1 MIPALRENSPAPG
14 AYGFGETPPARVP
27 PHNFEMEM
35 GLLAAMLANNR
46 AHETVADFLR
56 PVHFADAR
64 HGRIY
69 AAIDKLAQRG
79 EQANAFTLKNYFEQ
93 DGDLD
98 DIGGVAYL
106 GRLQAAAVTIVN
118 TADYA
123 RRIFDL
129 WQRRELIDMAARI
142 ADSAYSFDLDK
153 DAGKVIE
160 GAEQALFELSEHA
173 ASPDEVVSLNEAGI
187 MMLEAYAAAHRNGG
201 RVGTPTGFAK
211 IDDMLG
217 GLEAGSLTI
226 CGARPSMG
234 KTALAVGM
242 AERMARAGDGVL
254 FFQLEMS
261 APQIARRMA
270 ASATGLDVSEIKRTR
285 LDDAA
290 FRRMVETLRELEN
303 LPIHIV
309 DRPGITAAQ
318 IRSIARRHKRKH
330 GLKVL
335 IVDHLTL
342 MGWPADARGQSP
354 TWAIGQNS
362 GALKRLAKELGIAVL
377 CLCQLSRAN
386 EGRENVR
393 PQLSDLRWSGEIE
406 QDADTVFFVHR
417 EAYYLERGKPSRK
430 SGETSEELA
439 KRLSAWEEALE
450 QAKGRAEIVV
460 AKQRDGAVGLVQI
473 GFESATTRFHDL
485 DEAPPYVESAQGFL
499 LEGPA

>member
-1 MIPALRENSPAPG
+1 MSRAEANAAAMEAGTIP
-14 AYGFGETPPARVP
+14 PPPFDGNA
-27 PHNFEMEM
+27 EQT
-35 GLLAAMLANNR
+35 LLAAVLSDPRCFAEAAEMVTPDMFGDERHATMWAAMLTLDARGQAPTPQAVAGAFQKPEDRVYPSNLAAVGLPFSLDSYARTVRDIWMRREIHRVGLEAAYMAAYPNGPQ
-46 AHETVADFLR
+46 AGAAIVETLDARLFEIGGAQSAEVKPTSL
-56 PVHFADAR
+56 ADA
-64 HGRIY
+64 
-69 AAIDKLAQRG
+69 
-79 EQANAFTLKNYFEQ
+79 
-93 DGDLD
+93 
-98 DIGGVAYL
+98 
-106 GRLQAAAVTIVN
+106 GRL
-118 TADYA
+118 
-123 RRIFDL
+123 
-129 WQRRELIDMAARI
+129 
-142 ADSAYSFDLDK
+142 
-153 DAGKVIE
+153 
-160 GAEQALFELSEHA
+160 
-173 ASPDEVVSLNEAGI
+173 
-187 MMLEAYAAAHRNGG
+187 MLENYAAAHRNGG

-242 AERMARAGDGVL
+242 AERMARGGARVL

-270 ASATGLDVSEIKRTR
+270 ASAAGIDVSEIKRTR

-290 FRRMVETLRELEN
+290 FRRMVEALRELEG
-303 LPIHIV
+303 LPIDIV
-309 DRPGITAAQ
+309 DRPGVTAAQ
-318 IRSIARRHKRKH
+318 IRSIARRQKRRS
-330 GLKVL
+330 GLDVL

-342 MGWPADARGQSP
+342 MGWPADAKGQSP

-417 EAYYLERGKPSRK
+417 ESYYLERARPSRK
-430 SGETSEELA
+430 SGETTEELG
-439 KRLSAWEEALE
+439 KRLAAWGEALE
-450 QAKGRAEIVV
+450 NAKGRAEIVV
-460 AKQRDGAVGLVQI
+460 AKQRDGAVGVVEI

-485 DEAPPYVESAQGFL
+485 DTLPPYVDQPQGSL
-499 LEGPA
+499 LEGGA